1 MAFLQVCDIHVSICV
16 ACIHPMHAF
25 DTCAC
30 AHAQGGKA
38 RRWEAELERTEKK
51 LRTNLEMLVR
61 TETLQG
67 YTRDRA
73 RENDRLTRFSRA
85 EHGCQAFERKTC
97 NLTLNR
103 HLTFSM
109 HLSSDEP
116 VSSSTTSTLA
126 SFGTNTFWTRERFPF
141 SEVSP
146 YAHTHHPRN
155 VWRVTSTR
163 DCGLFL
169 PPCFP
174 PQVSIDSLCEALTFD
189 FERSDTGSEDV
200 KPAIDTVRQVSVLS
214 FPCSFCP
221 FN

>member
-1 MAFLQVCDIHVSICV
+1 VWHIDAACAPPTRTHCRITLGHIHKDLQSLSKLVGTAEAHAENNDGQKIGCCLAFLQVCDIHVSICV

-97 NLTLNR
+97 NLT
-103 HLTFSM
+103 
-109 HLSSDEP
+109 
-116 VSSSTTSTLA
+116 
-126 SFGTNTFWTRERFPF
+126 
-141 SEVSP
+141 
-146 YAHTHHPRN
+146 
-155 VWRVTSTR
+155 
-163 DCGLFL
+163 
-169 PPCFP
+169 
-174 PQVSIDSLCEALTFD
+174 
-189 FERSDTGSEDV
+189 
-200 KPAIDTVRQVSVLS
+200 
-214 FPCSFCP
+214 
-221 FN
+221 